1 MSDRATFRRLL
12 GYARPYVP
20 VVALALVFALGN
32 AAGQGLLAY
41 LAKPLLDIVSQEQ
54 GEAGIAER
62 LPLPI
67 PLPLGAGAP
76 GAGASAPPSRSE
88 PSAPTPS
95 ASESPAPSASS
106 SGPPSGAPE
115 AREAPRASDAADATD
130 AAEDGTSPRAEAL
143 ARRILALGL
152 VLAFLV
158 AAFHF
163 GREYLTRWTLG
174 RVLVDLQRDLCAGLL
189 ALPLRFHQSMRRGDT
204 LSRILNDAQ
213 RAHASLNTLLGDLV
227 PALISVAV
235 YGAFLFTI
243 SWQLSLAAL
252 ATAPLI
258 LAPIAIFGRLVRRSA
273 RRRQETLGEVTQRL
287 VEILAGIK
295 VIKAFRAERHEEESF
310 ARHNL
315 RLFRRN
321 MRVARNRVLSS
332 TVLEA
337 LTSAIAIAVLG
348 AGVLL
353 VLRGQWGLTLGDIG
367 AFVLV
372 LQRTYRPAKGLA
384 KGWNSLMEALPS
396 AERFFQLLDEP
407 VEVSDA
413 ADAVPFPGLREGI
426 RFRHVSFSYG
436 REPVLRDVD
445 LEVRPGEVVA
455 LVGRTG
461 AGKTTL
467 MDLLLRFY
475 DPETGSIEI
484 DGIDLRRIA
493 RDSFLANVAVV
504 TQEPFLFAGSIA
516 DNIRYARPGASDAE
530 IDAAAKAAYVDEFVD
545 ALPEGHATEVGEQGL
560 RLSVGQRQRVTI
572 ARALLKDPA
581 ILIFD
586 EATSALDAKSEQLV
600 QAAIDRLVA
609 GRTVFV
615 IAHRLS
621 TVRRADKIVVLEDGR
636 VSRVGTHDELL
647 REPGLYA
654 ELVGIQDG
662 GGS

>member
-1 MSDRATFRRLL
+1 VSDRGTFRRLL

-41 LAKPLLDIVSQEQ
+41 LAKPLLDIVSEEQ
-54 GEAGIAER
+54 VEAGIAER

-67 PLPLGAGAP
+67 PLAP
-76 GAGASAPPSRSE
+76 GSSAPPSPAPPSSVPPSDASEASDPVEAGE
-88 PSAPTPS
+88 PSPQA
-95 ASESPAPSASS
+95 APSA
-106 SGPPSGAPE
+106 GDPQ
-115 AREAPRASDAADATD
+115 
-130 AAEDGTSPRAEAL
+130 RAEAL

-152 VLAFLV
+152 VLAFLG

-227 PALISVAV
+227 PALISVVV

-252 ATAPLI
+252 ATAPLV
-258 LAPIAIFGRLVRRSA
+258 LAPIAVFGRLVRRSA

-348 AGVLL
+348 IGVLL

-384 KGWNSLMEALPS
+384 KGWNTLMEALPS
-396 AERFFQLLDEP
+396 AERFFELLDEP
-407 VEVSDA
+407 TDVTDA
-413 ADAVPFPGLREGI
+413 ADAVAFPGLREGI

-445 LEVRPGEVVA
+445 LEVQPGEVVA

-475 DPETGSIEI
+475 DPDAGSIEI

-504 TQEPFLFAGSIA
+504 TQEPFLFGGSIA
-516 DNIRYARPGASDAE
+516 DNIRYARPDASEAE
-530 IDAAAKAAYVDEFVD
+530 VEAAAKAAYVDEFVD
-545 ALPEGHATEVGEQGL
+545 TLPEGDATDVGEQGL
-560 RLSVGQRQRVTI
+560 RLSGGQRQRVTI

-609 GRTVFV
+609 ERTVFV

-621 TVRRADKIVVLEDGR
+621 TVRRADKIVVLEAGR
-636 VSRVGTHDELL
+636 VSRVGTHAELL
-647 REPGLYA
+647 GEPGLYA
-654 ELVGIQDG
+654 ELVGLQAG
-662 GGS
+662 GEEPGAGSP